1 MSILIIGANGQV
13 GKHCIE
19 QALKRS
25 LAYTACTRSELE
37 LTSRTDISNYITQL
51 NPSAVINCAAYT
63 AVDKAETEQLLASQ
77 INTLAPEAMA
87 KACQNLD
94 IPFVHISTDY
104 VFSGDKI
111 GSYTELD
118 SVSPINHYGH
128 SKLQGEVAVL
138 KSCDKAF
145 VLRTSWVFSEYGN
158 NFVKTMLKLAQA
170 HDSLN
175 IVDDQW
181 GCPTYA
187 GTIAETI
194 FTLLEKSKTNTNENA
209 GLYHLCDQGRTS
221 WYSFAKEI
229 FSLAFADNTI
239 TKIPRLTGIPS
250 SDYPTP
256 APRPKNSELCSLKL
270 ENTFAIKLP
279 LWNVTLRKALSKL
292 ETQH

>member
-25 LAYTACTRSELE
+25 LAYTACIRSDLE
-37 LTSRTDISNYITQL
+37 LTNSTDISSYITQL
-51 NPSAVINCAAYT
+51 KPSAVINCAAFT
-63 AVDKAETEQLLASQ
+63 AVDKAETEHLLANQ
-77 INTLAPEAMA
+77 INTFAPEAMA
-87 KACQNLD
+87 QACQNLD

-104 VFSGDKI
+104 VFSGEKV
-111 GSYTELD
+111 GGYTELD
-118 SVSPINHYGH
+118 SVSPINHYGY
-128 SKLQGEVAVL
+128 SKLQGELAVL

-158 NFVKTMLKLAQA
+158 NFVKTMLKLAQV

-187 GTIAETI
+187 GSIADVI
-194 FTLLEKSKTNTNENA
+194 FSLLEKSKAEAVPST
-209 GLYHLCDQGRTS
+209 GLYHLCDQGKTN
-221 WYSFAKEI
+221 WHDFAAEI
-229 FSLAFADNTI
+229 FTQAYAANLI
-239 TKIPRLTGIPS
+239 TQKPALTGIPS

-270 ENTFAIKLP
+270 ENDFAIKLP
-279 LWNVTLRKALSKL
+279 LWGVTLRKVLSKL
-292 ETQH
+292 ETQY

>member
-25 LAYTACTRSELE
+25 LAYTTCTRSELE

-87 KACQNLD
+87 KVCQNLD

-111 GSYTELD
+111 GSYTETD
-118 SVSPINHYGH
+118 PTSPINHYGY
-128 SKLQGEVAVL
+128 SKLQGELAAL
-138 KSCDKAF
+138 ENCDKAF

-158 NFVKTMLKLAQA
+158 NFVKTMLKLAKM

-187 GTIAETI
+187 GSIAEVI
-194 FTLLEKSKTNTNENA
+194 FSLLEKSKIEAGPNT
-209 GLYHLCDQGRTS
+209 GLYHLCNQGKTN
-221 WYSFAKEI
+221 WHNFAEEI
-229 FSLAFADNTI
+229 FTQAYAANLI
-239 TKIPRLTGIPS
+239 TQKPALTGIPS

-256 APRPKNSELCSLKL
+256 AQRPKNSELCCLKL
-270 ENTFAIKLP
+270 ENDFAI
-279 LWNVTLRKALSKL
+279 TLRNWTATLATTLSALN
-292 ETQH
+292 EY